1 MNVPVGLTPE
11 QTRQYLQ
18 RQANMGRYMILGT
31 VIITAVNLVFLLLN
45 SEFYIT
51 YSAATGFYAVWL
63 GKLMDNQYLSVLGP
77 NGVYTCTGLV
87 LAALVLGVLLLL
99 WWLAK
104 KDSKWMKAAMGLL
117 IADTAVLLLFC
128 LGVLQ
133 GGIVDV
139 LWDLVIHIAVIV
151 ELGKGISA
159 RQQLRQLPKEEPRQP
174 EESLYGC

>member
-1 MNVPVGLTPE
+1 MNIPVGLTPE

-31 VIITAVNLVFLLLN
+31 AIITAVNLVFLLLN

-51 YSAATGFYAVWL
+51 YSAATGFYAAWL

-87 LAALVLGVLLLL
+87 IAALVLGALLVL
-99 WWLAK
+99 WWLARQNT
-104 KDSKWMKAAMGLL
+104 KWMKVSMGLL
-117 IADTAVLLLFC
+117 IADTAVLVLFS

-133 GGIVDV
+133 EGILGV

-151 ELGKGISA
+151 EIGKGISA
-159 RQQLRQLPKEEPRQP
+159 RQMLQQLPQEEPRQT
-174 EESLYGC
+174 EESLY